1 MPSDYGGRVLSASRI
16 GEAVREVIPRV
27 ACELR
32 PDFVAGLSA
41 AAARERSPRGRAVL
55 EQLLAN
61 ADLAARDTVPVCQD
75 TGTVWVRVEVGS
87 EETLT
92 GNVQTEVNA
101 AVADAY
107 RAAGLRMSLVRD
119 GLMDRTNTG
128 DNTPAFIDLV
138 WRPGTG
144 ATVHVMLKGGGSD
157 NASRIEMLAPDA
169 GFEGVKRVV
178 LETVEAKATGAC
190 PPLLVGV
197 GVGGTF
203 DKVGGLA
210 KRALLRELGTVPMD
224 DRVGAL
230 ERELL
235 EAVNATGIG
244 PAGLGG
250 DTTALAV
257 HIVTAPCHI
266 AALPVAV
273 NMGCC
278 AVRSASVEVR
288 S

>member
-1 MPSDYGGRVLSASRI
+1 VITAIRI
-16 GEAVREVIPRV
+16 AEAVREAIPRA
-27 ACELR
+27 ACSLR
-32 PDFVAGLSA
+32 PDVSEALSA
-41 AAARERSPRGRAVL
+41 AAVRERSARGRSVL
-55 EQLLAN
+55 EQLVSN
-61 ADLAARDTVPVCQD
+61 ARIAEHEGVPLCQD
-75 TGTVWVRVEVGS
+75 TGTVWVRIELGS
-87 EETLT
+87 EQALS

-101 AVADAY
+101 AVAAAY
-107 RAAGLRMSLVRD
+107 RASGLRMSVVRD
-119 GLMDRTNTG
+119 ALLDRDNTG

-190 PPLLVGV
+190 PPLFIGV
-197 GVGGTF
+197 GVGATF

-210 KRALLRELGTVPMD
+210 KRALLREIGTVPMD
-224 DRVGAL
+224 DRVGEL
-230 ERELL
+230 EAELL
-235 EAVNATGIG
+235 QAVNATGIG

-257 HIVTAPCHI
+257 HLVTGPCHI

-278 AVRSASVEVR
+278 AMRSASVEVHA
-288 S
+288 